1 MNRTM
6 QTPW

>member
-1 MNRTM
+1 MM